1 MMRLSGSRAWLI
13 VWGVA
18 VAQLVSWGTQF
29 YAFALYVVPMEKSLG
44 WSRTELNAALSIGLL
59 IAGLVA
65 VPVGSWI
72 DRVGGRALMTGG
84 SLLGAAL
91 LALWPMI
98 GSLWLFYAMWAVL
111 GLSMA
116 ATLYDPAFAVMTRT
130 FPQDYRRAITAVT
143 LVGGLASTAFI
154 PLTQLLIERIGW
166 HYSLYVLAAFN
177 VSCAA
182 IHGSL
187 IPRATPLASVTP
199 AASNGEG
206 LRAALGRPSF
216 WALTLSFT
224 LNALTFTAMIFH
236 LVPLLS
242 DRGLGMGLI
251 VAGFTLIGPMQV
263 AGRILLVTFGRRL
276 SMGGVGSLVIL
287 AYPIVIV
294 ILMLPP
300 SATTL
305 FSFATIYG
313 LANGTLTIIRGVI
326 VADYYGQRAYGAI
339 NGAIT
344 MPTSMARAAAP
355 FLAALIWQASGGY
368 APVLWALLVVA
379 LISAL
384 CFWLAVAIE
393 RRRVRPLG
401 AES

>member
-1 MMRLSGSRAWLI
+1 MPLAGTRAWLI

-29 YAFALYVVPMEKSLG
+29 YAFALYVVPMEQSLG

-59 IAGLVA
+59 VAGLVA
-65 VPVGSWI
+65 VPVGSRI
-72 DRVGGRALMTGG
+72 DSVGGRTLMTGG
-84 SLLGAAL
+84 SLLGALL
-91 LALWPMI
+91 LALWPLV
-98 GSLWLFYAMWAVL
+98 GSLWLFYALWAVL

-154 PLTQLLIERIGW
+154 PLTHLLIERLGW
-166 HYSLYVLAAFN
+166 HQSLYVLAALN
-177 VSCAA
+177 LVCAA
-182 IHGSL
+182 IHFWL
-187 IPRATPLASVTP
+187 IPRATPPAPSV
-199 AASNGEG
+199 AVADQGEG
-206 LRAALGRPSF
+206 LRAALRRPSF
-216 WALTLSFT
+216 WALALSFT

-242 DRGLGMGLI
+242 DRGMKMELI

-276 SMGGVGSLVIL
+276 SMGAVGSMVIL
-287 AYPIVIV
+287 AYPVVIV

-300 SATTL
+300 SAVTL

-313 LANGTLTIIRGVI
+313 LANGTVTIIRGVI

-339 NGAIT
+339 NGAMT
-344 MPTSMARAAAP
+344 MPTSIARAAAP
-355 FLAALIWQASGGY
+355 FLAALIWQAAGSY
-368 APVLWALLVVA
+368 TPVLWALFVVA
-379 LISAL
+379 LVSAL
-384 CFWLAVAIE
+384 CFWLAVALE
-393 RRRVRPLG
+393 RRRLRPPG
-401 AES
+401 AGS

>member
-1 MMRLSGSRAWLI
+1 MPLTGTRAWLI

-29 YAFALYVVPMEKSLG
+29 YAFALYVVPMEQDLG
-44 WSRTELNAALSIGLL
+44 WSRAELNAALSIGLL
-59 IAGLVA
+59 VAGLVA

-84 SLLGAAL
+84 SLLGALL
-91 LALWPMI
+91 LALWPLA
-98 GSLWLFYAMWAVL
+98 GSLWLFYALWAVL
-111 GLSMA
+111 GLAMA

-154 PLTQLLIERIGW
+154 PLTQFLIERLGW
-166 HYSLYVLAAFN
+166 QHSLYVLAAFN
-177 VSCAA
+177 VLCAA

-187 IPRATPLASVTP
+187 IPRATPP
-199 AASNGEG
+199 AHRADMADDGTG

-216 WALTLSFT
+216 WALTLAFT
-224 LNALTFTAMIFH
+224 LNALTFTALIFH

-242 DRGLGMGLI
+242 DRGLGMELI

-287 AYPIVIV
+287 AYPVAIV

-300 SATTL
+300 GALTV

-344 MPTSMARAAAP
+344 MPTSIARAAAP
-355 FLAALIWQASGGY
+355 FLAALIWQAAGGY
-368 APVLWALLVVA
+368 APVLWALFVVA
-379 LISAL
+379 LVSAS
-384 CFWLAVAIE
+384 CFWLAVTLE
-393 RRRVRPLG
+393 RRRVRPPG
-401 AES
+401 AGS

>member
-1 MMRLSGSRAWLI
+1 MPLAGTRAWLI

-29 YAFALYVVPMEKSLG
+29 YAFALYVVPMEQSLG

-59 IAGLVA
+59 VAGLVA

-72 DRVGGRALMTGG
+72 DRVGGRALMVGG
-84 SLLGAAL
+84 SLLGALL
-91 LALWPMI
+91 LALWPLV
-98 GSLWLFYAMWAVL
+98 GALWLFYALWAVL
-111 GLSMA
+111 GLAMA

-154 PLTQLLIERIGW
+154 PLTQFLIERLGW
-166 HYSLYVLAAFN
+166 QSSLYVLAAFN
-177 VSCAA
+177 VLCAA
-182 IHGSL
+182 IHASL
-187 IPRATPLASVTP
+187 IPRATPPTQRAP
-199 AASNGEG
+199 ATDHGEG
-206 LRAALGRPSF
+206 LRAALRRPSF
-216 WALTLSFT
+216 WAITLAFT
-224 LNALTFTAMIFH
+224 LNALTFTALIFH

-242 DRGLGMGLI
+242 ERGLGMELI

-263 AGRILLVTFGRRL
+263 AGRVLLVTFGRRL
-276 SMGGVGSLVIL
+276 SMGGVGSLVLL
-287 AYPIVIV
+287 AYPVAIV

-300 SATTL
+300 DVTTL
-305 FSFATIYG
+305 FGFAIIYG

-344 MPTSMARAAAP
+344 MPTAIARAAAP
-355 FLAALIWQASGGY
+355 FLAALIWQAAGGY
-368 APVLWALLVVA
+368 TPVLWALFAVA
-379 LISAL
+379 LISAA
-384 CFWLAVAIE
+384 CFWLAVGFE
-393 RRRVRPLG
+393 RRRVRPPG
-401 AES
+401 AGS

>member
-1 MMRLSGSRAWLI
+1 MPLTGTRAWLI

-59 IAGLVA
+59 VAGLVA

-72 DRVGGRALMTGG
+72 DRVGGRALMTAG
-84 SLLGAAL
+84 SLLGALL
-91 LALWPMI
+91 LALWPLV
-98 GSLWLFYAMWAVL
+98 GSLWLFYALWAVL

-116 ATLYDPAFAVMTRT
+116 ATLYDSAFAVMTRT
-130 FPQDYRRAITAVT
+130 FPRDYRRAITAVT

-154 PLTQLLIERIGW
+154 PLTQFLIERLGW
-166 HYSLYVLAAFN
+166 QQSLHVLAAFN
-177 VSCAA
+177 LLCAA
-182 IHGSL
+182 IHFWL
-187 IPRATPLASVTP
+187 IPRATPP
-199 AASNGEG
+199 AQGAAIADDGEG
-206 LRAALGRPSF
+206 LRAALRRPSF
-216 WALTLSFT
+216 WTLTLSFT

-242 DRGLGMGLI
+242 DRGMGMELI

-276 SMGGVGSLVIL
+276 SMGAVGSMVIL
-287 AYPIVIV
+287 AYPVVIV

-300 SATTL
+300 SALTL

-344 MPTSMARAAAP
+344 MPTSIARAAAP
-355 FLAALIWQASGGY
+355 FLAALIWQAAGGY
-368 APVLWALLVVA
+368 APVLWALFVVA
-379 LISAL
+379 LVSAL
-384 CFWLAVAIE
+384 CFWLAVVLE
-393 RRRVRPLG
+393 RRRLRPPG
-401 AES
+401 AGS

>member
-1 MMRLSGSRAWLI
+1 MPLAGTRAWLI

-29 YAFALYVVPMEKSLG
+29 YAFALYVVPMEQSLG

-84 SLLGAAL
+84 SLLGASL
-91 LALWPMI
+91 LALWPLI
-98 GSLWLFYAMWAVL
+98 GSLWVFYALWAAL

-154 PLTQLLIERIGW
+154 PLTQFLIERLGW
-166 HYSLYVLAAFN
+166 HQSLYVLAGFN
-177 VSCAA
+177 VLCAG
-182 IHGSL
+182 IHASL
-187 IPRATPLASVTP
+187 IPGATAAAQRISASD
-199 AASNGEG
+199 AGEG
-206 LRAALGRPSF
+206 LRAALRRPSF
-216 WALTLSFT
+216 WALAASFT
-224 LNALTFTAMIFH
+224 LNAVTFTALIFH

-242 DRGLGMGLI
+242 ERGLRMELI
-251 VAGFTLIGPMQV
+251 ITGFTLIGPMQV

-276 SMGGVGSLVIL
+276 SMGSVGCLLIL

-294 ILMLPP
+294 ILMLPA

-305 FSFATIYG
+305 FAFATIYG
-313 LANGTLTIIRGVI
+313 LANGSLTIVRGVI
-326 VADYYGQRAYGAI
+326 VADYYGQRGYGAI

-344 MPTSMARAAAP
+344 MPTNIARAAAP
-355 FLAALIWQASGGY
+355 FLAALIWQAAGDY
-368 APVLWALLVVA
+368 APVLWTLLVVA
-379 LISAL
+379 VVSAG
-384 CFWLAVAIE
+384 CFCLTVAYE
-393 RRRVRPLG
+393 RRRVRPHG
-401 AES
+401 AGS

>member
-59 IAGLVA
+59 VAGLVA
-65 VPVGSWI
+65 LPVGSWI

-84 SLLGAAL
+84 PLLGAAL
-91 LALWPMI
+91 LARWPMI
-98 GSLWLFYAMWAVL
+98 GSLWLFYALWAVL

-154 PLTQLLIERIGW
+154 PLTQLLIERMGW
-166 HYSLYVLAAFN
+166 HHSLYVLAAFN
-177 VSCAA
+177 VLCAA

-187 IPRATPLASVTP
+187 IPRAVPP
-199 AASNGEG
+199 AHRAPTAGDGEG
-206 LRAALGRPSF
+206 LRGARQAFLL
-216 WALTLSFT
+216 ALTLSFT

-242 DRGLGMGLI
+242 DRGLGM
-251 VAGFTLIGPMQV
+251 
-263 AGRILLVTFGRRL
+263 
-276 SMGGVGSLVIL
+276 
-287 AYPIVIV
+287 
-294 ILMLPP
+294 
-300 SATTL
+300 
-305 FSFATIYG
+305 
-313 LANGTLTIIRGVI
+313 
-326 VADYYGQRAYGAI
+326 
-339 NGAIT
+339 
-344 MPTSMARAAAP
+344 
-355 FLAALIWQASGGY
+355 
-368 APVLWALLVVA
+368 
-379 LISAL
+379 
-384 CFWLAVAIE
+384 E
-393 RRRVRPLG
+393 
-401 AES
+401 

>member
-1 MMRLSGSRAWLI
+1 MPLAGSRAWLI

-18 VAQLVSWGTQF
+18 VGQLVSWGTQF
-29 YAFALYVVPMEKSLG
+29 YAFALYVVPMEQALG

-59 IAGLVA
+59 VAGLVA

-84 SLLGAAL
+84 SLLGALL
-91 LALWPMI
+91 LAIWPLV
-98 GSLWLFYAMWAVL
+98 GSLWLFYAVWALL

-154 PLTQLLIERIGW
+154 PLTQLLISRLGW
-166 HYSLYVLAAFN
+166 QDSLHVLAAFN
-177 VSCAA
+177 VLCAA
-182 IHGSL
+182 IHASL
-187 IPRATPLASVTP
+187 IPRATPP
-199 AASNGEG
+199 AQRIAAADAGDS
-206 LRAALGRPSF
+206 LRAALRRPSF
-216 WALTLSFT
+216 WALTLAFT

-242 DRGLGMGLI
+242 DRGMGMELI

-276 SMGGVGSLVIL
+276 SMGTVGSLVIL
-287 AYPIVIV
+287 AYPVVIV

-300 SATTL
+300 SALSL

-344 MPTSMARAAAP
+344 MPTSIARAAAP
-355 FLAALIWQASGGY
+355 FLAALIWQAAGGY
-368 APVLWALLVVA
+368 GPVLWALFVVA
-379 LISAL
+379 LVSAV
-384 CFWLAVAIE
+384 CFWLGVAFE
-393 RRRVRPLG
+393 RRGVRPPG
-401 AES
+401 AGS

>member
-1 MMRLSGSRAWLI
+1 MPLTGTRAWLI
-13 VWGVA
+13 VWGIA

-29 YAFALYVVPMEKSLG
+29 YAFTLYVVPMEKSLG

-59 IAGLVA
+59 VAGLVA

-84 SLLGAAL
+84 SLLGALL
-91 LALWPMI
+91 LALWPLA
-98 GSLWLFYAMWAVL
+98 GSLSLFYALWAVL
-111 GLSMA
+111 GLAMA
-116 ATLYDPAFAVMTRT
+116 ATLYDSAFAVVTRT

-154 PLTQLLIERIGW
+154 PLTQFLIERLGW
-166 HYSLYVLAAFN
+166 EQSLYVLAAFN
-177 VSCAA
+177 ALCAA
-182 IHGSL
+182 IHASL
-187 IPRATPLASVTP
+187 IPRATPPAQRV
-199 AASNGEG
+199 AASNDGAG
-206 LRAALGRPSF
+206 LRAALRRPSF

-242 DRGLGMGLI
+242 DRGLSMELI
-251 VAGFTLIGPMQV
+251 VAGFTVIGPMQV

-276 SMGGVGSLVIL
+276 SMGSVGALVIL
-287 AYPIVIV
+287 AYPVVIV

-300 SATTL
+300 SAATL
-305 FSFATIYG
+305 FTFATIYG

-326 VADYYGQRAYGAI
+326 VADYYGQLGYGAI

-344 MPTSMARAAAP
+344 MPTSIARAAAP
-355 FLAALIWQASGGY
+355 FLAALIWQAAGGY
-368 APVLWALLVVA
+368 APVLWALFAVA
-379 LISAL
+379 IVSAGS
-384 CFWLAVAIE
+384 FWLAVAIE
-393 RRRVRPLG
+393 RRRVRPPAAG
-401 AES
+401 A

>member
-1 MMRLSGSRAWLI
+1 MPLIGTRAWLI

-29 YAFALYVVPMEKSLG
+29 YAFALYVVPMEQSLG

-59 IAGLVA
+59 VAGLVA
-65 VPVGSWI
+65 VPVGSRI
-72 DRVGGRALMTGG
+72 DRVGGRTLMTGG
-84 SLLGAAL
+84 SLLGALL
-91 LALWPMI
+91 LALWPLV
-98 GSLWLFYAMWAVL
+98 GSLWLFYALWAVL

-154 PLTQLLIERIGW
+154 PLTQFLIERLGW
-166 HYSLYVLAAFN
+166 HHSLYVLAAFN
-177 VSCAA
+177 LLCAL

-187 IPRATPLASVTP
+187 IPRATPPVQHT
-199 AASNGEG
+199 AAANDGDG
-206 LRAALGRPSF
+206 LRAALSRSSF

-242 DRGLGMGLI
+242 ERGLSMELI
-251 VAGFTLIGPMQV
+251 IAGFTLIGPMQV

-276 SMGGVGSLVIL
+276 SMGAVGSLVIL
-287 AYPIVIV
+287 AYPVVVV
-294 ILMLPP
+294 ILMLPA

-305 FSFATIYG
+305 FAFAIIYG

-344 MPTSMARAAAP
+344 MPTSIARAAAP
-355 FLAALIWQASGGY
+355 FLAALIWQATGGY
-368 APVLWALLVVA
+368 ASVLWALFVVA
-379 LISAL
+379 CVSAA
-384 CFWLAVAIE
+384 CFWLTVALE
-393 RRRVRPLG
+393 RRRVRPPG
-401 AES
+401 AGS